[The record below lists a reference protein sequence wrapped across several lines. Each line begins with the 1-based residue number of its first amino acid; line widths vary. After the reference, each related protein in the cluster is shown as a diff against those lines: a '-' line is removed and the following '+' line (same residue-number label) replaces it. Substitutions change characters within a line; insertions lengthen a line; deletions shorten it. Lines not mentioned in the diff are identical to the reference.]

1 MLLSFQMM
9 DNTTG
14 YQEDMSKKGKKR
26 TWFNIDPLRE
36 LPVMG
41 KTRLMISNHSK
52 LAPRTKKAKPST
64 WGQLK
69 KLTTEKGKI
78 GQRTG
83 TAFDLGYLG
92 L

>member
-9 DNTTG
+9 DNTIG

-64 WGQLK
+64 WGQL
-69 KLTTEKGKI
+69 EK
-78 GQRTG
+78 
-83 TAFDLGYLG
+83 FDH
-92 L
+92 